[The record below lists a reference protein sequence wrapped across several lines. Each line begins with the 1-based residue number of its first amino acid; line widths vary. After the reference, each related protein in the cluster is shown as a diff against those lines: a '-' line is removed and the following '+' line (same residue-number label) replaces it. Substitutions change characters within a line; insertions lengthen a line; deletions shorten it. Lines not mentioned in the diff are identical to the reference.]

1 MRSKKRG
8 CSCLDSYDLGGLGG
22 LCRLLAMPLLYKRLA
37 LAVGSPASFVGCSSC
52 CLATA
57 AAYYSIS
64 HSVLLALAPPAVCC
78 ASNIS

>member
-52 CLATA
+52 CLAA